1 MLENSLSGVICKA
14 TGSAGGHL
22 LFFNKN
28 LLKNDKNLLT
38 NERRCDKIQTTK
50 QMNTSGK
57 GGIMKKQNYSV
68 MITSIL
74 VKAVFVLIIV
84 CCIFAPFI
92 VRVYDNGIIA
102 LTGSS
107 VYLPMIITLYLAAAV
122 ALVIVVALDRLLSNI
137 RHDKVFVPC
146 NVKILRLISYCC
158 FAVSVIFIY
167 FSILR
172 PFAWLVVI
180 AAAFFGLILRVIKN
194 VFEQAIEIKE
204 ENDFTI

>member
-1 MLENSLSGVICKA
+1 M
-14 TGSAGGHL
+14 HL
-22 LFFNKN
+22 LFLKN
-28 LLKNDKNLLT
+28 NRFLSKNDKNLLT
-38 NERRCDKIQTTK
+38 NEKCYDKIQTTK
-50 QMNTSGK
+50 TINASGK

-84 CCIFAPFI
+84 CCVFAPLI

-107 VYLPMIITLYLAAAV
+107 VYMPMIITLYLAAAV
-122 ALVIVVALDRLLSNI
+122 ALVIVTALDRLLSNI
-137 RHDKVFVPC
+137 RHDKVFVPG

-158 FAVSVIFIY
+158 FAVSLIFIY

>member
-1 MLENSLSGVICKA
+1 
-14 TGSAGGHL
+14 
-22 LFFNKN
+22 
-28 LLKNDKNLLT
+28 
-38 NERRCDKIQTTK
+38 
-50 QMNTSGK
+50 
-57 GGIMKKQNYSV
+57 MKKQNYSV
-68 MITSIL
+68 MTTSIL

-84 CCIFAPFI
+84 CCIFAPLI

-102 LTGSS
+102 LTGRS

-122 ALVIVVALDRLLSNI
+122 VTALDRLLSNI
-137 RHDKVFVPC
+137 RHDKVFIPA

-167 FSILR
+167 FSFIR

-194 VFEQAIEIKE
+194 VFEQAIILKE

>member
-1 MLENSLSGVICKA
+1 
-14 TGSAGGHL
+14 
-22 LFFNKN
+22 
-28 LLKNDKNLLT
+28 
-38 NERRCDKIQTTK
+38 
-50 QMNTSGK
+50 
-57 GGIMKKQNYSV
+57 MKKQNYSV

-92 VRVYDNGIIA
+92 VRIYDNRIFA
-102 LTGSS
+102 LFGMS
-107 VYLPMIITLYLAAAV
+107 VYLPTIITLYLAAA
-122 ALVIVVALDRLLSNI
+122 AALDRLLSNI
-137 RHDKVFVPC
+137 RQGKVFTSG

-194 VFEQAIEIKE
+194 IFEQAIVIKE

>member
-1 MLENSLSGVICKA
+1 MKGYDFLNKKNFSVTLSLV
-14 TGSAGGHL
+14 
-22 LFFNKN
+22 
-28 LLKNDKNLLT
+28 
-38 NERRCDKIQTTK
+38 
-50 QMNTSGK
+50 
-57 GGIMKKQNYSV
+57 
-68 MITSIL
+68 L
-74 VKAVFVLIIV
+74 VRIVFVLIIV
-84 CCIFAPFI
+84 CCIVAPLI

-122 ALVIVVALDRLLSNI
+122 ALVIVTALDRLLSNI
-137 RHDKVFVPC
+137 RHDKVFIPA

-167 FSILR
+167 FSFIR

-194 VFEQAIEIKE
+194 VFEQAIVIKE

>member
-1 MLENSLSGVICKA
+1 MKGYDFLNKKNFSATLSLV
-14 TGSAGGHL
+14 
-22 LFFNKN
+22 
-28 LLKNDKNLLT
+28 
-38 NERRCDKIQTTK
+38 
-50 QMNTSGK
+50 
-57 GGIMKKQNYSV
+57 
-68 MITSIL
+68 L
-74 VKAVFVLIIV
+74 VRIVFVIIIA
-84 CCIFAPFI
+84 CCIFAPLI

-122 ALVIVVALDRLLSNI
+122 ALVIVTALDRLLSSI
-137 RHDKVFVPC
+137 RHDKVFIPA

-167 FSILR
+167 FSFIR

-194 VFEQAIEIKE
+194 VFEQAIVIKE

>member
-1 MLENSLSGVICKA
+1 
-14 TGSAGGHL
+14 
-22 LFFNKN
+22 
-28 LLKNDKNLLT
+28 
-38 NERRCDKIQTTK
+38 
-50 QMNTSGK
+50 
-57 GGIMKKQNYSV
+57 MKKQNYSV

-92 VRVYDNGIIA
+92 VRIYRIFA
-102 LTGSS
+102 LFGMS
-107 VYLPMIITLYLAAAV
+107 VYLPTIITLYLAAAA
-122 ALVIVVALDRLLSNI
+122 ALVIVIALDRLLSNI
-137 RHDKVFVPC
+137 RQGKVFTSG

-194 VFEQAIEIKE
+194 VFEQAIVIKE

>member
-1 MLENSLSGVICKA
+1 
-14 TGSAGGHL
+14 
-22 LFFNKN
+22 
-28 LLKNDKNLLT
+28 
-38 NERRCDKIQTTK
+38 
-50 QMNTSGK
+50 
-57 GGIMKKQNYSV
+57 MKKQNYSV

-137 RHDKVFVPC
+137 RHDKVFVPG

>member
-1 MLENSLSGVICKA
+1 MIKVNYRQVQSTCFFSINNSFLSK
-14 TGSAGGHL
+14 S
-22 LFFNKN
+22 
-28 LLKNDKNLLT
+28 DKKLLT
-38 NERRCDKIQTTK
+38 NGNLCDKIQITK
-50 QMNTSGK
+50 NDKCVRKGRYYEKTKLFCNDNLNTCK
-57 GGIMKKQNYSV
+57 GGIRAYNRMLY
-68 MITSIL
+68 ICTS
-74 VKAVFVLIIV
+74 
-84 CCIFAPFI
+84 

-102 LTGSS
+102 LTGRS

-122 ALVIVVALDRLLSNI
+122 ALVIVTALDRLLSNI
-137 RHDKVFVPC
+137 RHDKVFIPA

-167 FSILR
+167 FSFIR

-194 VFEQAIEIKE
+194 VFEQAIILKE

>member
-1 MLENSLSGVICKA
+1 MKGYDFLNKKNFSATLSLV
-14 TGSAGGHL
+14 
-22 LFFNKN
+22 
-28 LLKNDKNLLT
+28 
-38 NERRCDKIQTTK
+38 
-50 QMNTSGK
+50 
-57 GGIMKKQNYSV
+57 
-68 MITSIL
+68 L
-74 VKAVFVLIIV
+74 VRIVFVIIIA
-84 CCIFAPFI
+84 CCIFAPLI

-122 ALVIVVALDRLLSNI
+122 ALVIVTALDRLLSNI
-137 RHDKVFVPC
+137 RHDKVFIPA
-146 NVKILRLISYCC
+146 NVKILSYCC

-167 FSILR
+167 FSFIR

-194 VFEQAIEIKE
+194 VFEQAIVIKE

>member
-1 MLENSLSGVICKA
+1 MKGYDFLNKKNFSATLSLV
-14 TGSAGGHL
+14 
-22 LFFNKN
+22 
-28 LLKNDKNLLT
+28 
-38 NERRCDKIQTTK
+38 
-50 QMNTSGK
+50 
-57 GGIMKKQNYSV
+57 
-68 MITSIL
+68 L
-74 VKAVFVLIIV
+74 VRIVFVLIIV
-84 CCIFAPFI
+84 CCIFAPLI

-122 ALVIVVALDRLLSNI
+122 ALVIVTALDRLLSNI
-137 RHDKVFVPC
+137 RHDKVFIPA
-146 NVKILRLISYCC
+146 NVKISYCC

-167 FSILR
+167 FSFIR

-194 VFEQAIEIKE
+194 IFEQAIILKE

>member
-1 MLENSLSGVICKA
+1 MIKA
-14 TGSAGGHL
+14 
-22 LFFNKN
+22 
-28 LLKNDKNLLT
+28 
-38 NERRCDKIQTTK
+38 
-50 QMNTSGK
+50 SGK

-74 VKAVFVLIIV
+74 VKALFVLIIV
-84 CCIFAPFI
+84 CCIFAPLI
-92 VRVYDNGIIA
+92 VRVYDNRIFA
-102 LTGSS
+102 LFGMS
-107 VYLPMIITLYLAAAV
+107 VYLPTIITLYLAAAA
-122 ALVIVVALDRLLSNI
+122 ALVIVTALDRLLSNI
-137 RHDKVFVPC
+137 RHDKVFTPA

-167 FSILR
+167 FSFIR

-194 VFEQAIEIKE
+194 VFEQAIILKE

>member
-1 MLENSLSGVICKA
+1 
-14 TGSAGGHL
+14 
-22 LFFNKN
+22 
-28 LLKNDKNLLT
+28 
-38 NERRCDKIQTTK
+38 
-50 QMNTSGK
+50 
-57 GGIMKKQNYSV
+57 MKKQNYSV

-92 VRVYDNGIIA
+92 VRIYDNRIFA
-102 LTGSS
+102 LFGMS
-107 VYLPMIITLYLAAAV
+107 VYLPTIITLYLAA
-122 ALVIVVALDRLLSNI
+122 VIALDRLLSNI
-137 RHDKVFVPC
+137 RQGKVFTSG

-172 PFAWLVVI
+172 PFAWFVVI

-194 VFEQAIEIKE
+194 VFEQAIVIKE

>member
-1 MLENSLSGVICKA
+1 MINA
-14 TGSAGGHL
+14 
-22 LFFNKN
+22 
-28 LLKNDKNLLT
+28 
-38 NERRCDKIQTTK
+38 
-50 QMNTSGK
+50 SGK

-92 VRVYDNGIIA
+92 VRIYDNRIFA
-102 LTGSS
+102 LFGMS
-107 VYLPMIITLYLAAAV
+107 VYLPTIITLYLAAAA
-122 ALVIVVALDRLLSNI
+122 ALVIVIALDRLLSNI
-137 RHDKVFVPC
+137 RHGKVFTLC

-158 FAVSVIFIY
+158 FAISVIFIY

-204 ENDFTI
+204 ENDFNI